1 VILIPRQFEIQW
13 KKVLFPALCIT
24 PCGSR
29 VVIVRND
36 VSCRST
42 GWKPVVTANGLMHY
56 ATYEPIGM
64 VLGMLTL
71 GRRRTTKDS
80 VLWLVG
86 VHLGETTI

>member
-1 VILIPRQFEIQW
+1 MEKSSLS
-13 KKVLFPALCIT
+13 
-24 PCGSR
+24 G
-29 VVIVRND
+29 VVHYTLWEPGGYCAND